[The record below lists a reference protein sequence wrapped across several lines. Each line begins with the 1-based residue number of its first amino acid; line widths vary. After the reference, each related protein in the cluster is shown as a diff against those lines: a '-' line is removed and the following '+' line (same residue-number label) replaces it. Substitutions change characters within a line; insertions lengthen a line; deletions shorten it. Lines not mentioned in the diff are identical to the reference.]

1 MGKNLGSGEV
11 LFRAVSTQPAK
22 NWYLAIMSNRSSDVI
37 DTLIIGSGLA
47 GLCAANQLTA
57 EGFNA
62 VVIDKGRG
70 VGGRLATRR
79 IGDAFFDHGA
89 QFFTARSEQF
99 KACVNQWIR
108 SGVAEQWY
116 QSYPGQPN
124 GHPRYRGVPN
134 MASIAKYL
142 AKNKT
147 VIQSTRAEHLS
158 HDGNY
163 WTIKLEPQES
173 IVARSVIITSPVPQT
188 LDLLNQGNTQ
198 LPSPIIKRLHNIKY
212 ESCIAVM
219 AVLDAPSTLADP
231 GALAIDIGPIAWVS
245 DNHKKGASPLPALTI
260 HASGEFSQA
269 NFSRDRTEVGKELIE
284 LARPLF
290 GDASVIDYQVHGWLY
305 SKPTSTDDESSFLLS
320 EGLEM
325 PPLVLAGDAFAGP
338 RFEGAVLS
346 GWSAAEQIQDA
357 LEQPT
362 H

>member
-1 MGKNLGSGEV
+1 
-11 LFRAVSTQPAK
+11 
-22 NWYLAIMSNRSSDVI
+22 MSNSSQEII

-47 GLCAANQLTA
+47 GLSAANRLTA
-57 EGFNA
+57 EDFNV

-79 IGDAFFDHGA
+79 IGDAVFDHGA

-99 KACVNQWIR
+99 KTCVNQWIT
-108 SGVAEQWY
+108 SGVAEEWY

-124 GHPRYRGVPN
+124 GHPRYRGVPA

-142 AKNKT
+142 AKNQT

-163 WTIKLEPQES
+163 WTIKLESQES
-173 IVARSVIITSPVPQT
+173 MVARSVIITSPVPQT
-188 LDLLNQGNTQ
+188 LDLLDKGNNR
-198 LPSPIIKRLHNIKY
+198 LPSGIVERLQKIQY

-219 AVLDAPSTLADP
+219 AVLDAPSTLEDP
-231 GALAIDIGPIAWVS
+231 GALALDEGPIAWIS

-260 HASGEFSQA
+260 HANGEFSQA
-269 NFSRDRTEVGKELIE
+269 NFNRDRTEVGKELIE

-290 GDASVIDYQVHGWLY
+290 GHSNVSDFQVHGWLY
-305 SKPTSTDDESSFLLS
+305 SKPTSTDDEASFLLS
-320 EGLEM
+320 ENLEM

-346 GWSAAEQIQDA
+346 GWSAAEQIKGV
-357 LEQPT
+357 L
-362 H
+362 

>member
-1 MGKNLGSGEV
+1 MTS
-11 LFRAVSTQPAK
+11 
-22 NWYLAIMSNRSSDVI
+22 SNSQII

-47 GLCAANQLTA
+47 GLSAANRLTA
-57 EGFNA
+57 QGLNV

-70 VGGRLATRR
+70 VGGRLAARR
-79 IGDAFFDHGA
+79 IGDAVFDHGA

-99 KACVNQWIR
+99 KTCVNQWIK

-124 GHPRYRGVPN
+124 GHPRYRGVPT
-134 MASIAKYL
+134 MVSVAKYL
-142 AKNKT
+142 AKDQT
-147 VIQSTRAEHLS
+147 VIQSTSALELN
-158 HDGNY
+158 HDGYN
-163 WTIKLEPQES
+163 WIVKLEPEES

-188 LDLLNQGNTQ
+188 LDLLNKGNSQ
-198 LPSPIIKRLHNIKY
+198 LTSGIIERLQKIQY

-219 AVLDAPSTLADP
+219 AVLDATSTLEDP
-231 GALAIDIGPIAWVS
+231 GALAIDEGPIAWIS

-269 NFSRDRTEVGKELIE
+269 NFNRDRNEVGKELIE

-290 GDASVIDYQVHGWLY
+290 GSAPVSDFQVHGWLY
-305 SKPTSTDDESSFLLS
+305 SKPTTTDDEASFLLS
-320 EGLEM
+320 EDLEM

-346 GWSAAEQIQDA
+346 GWSAAEQ
-357 LEQPT
+357 LKT
-362 H
+362 LFK